1 MVSRMIFMM
10 SQEGVLIGVV
20 LPLDGGMS
28 TGFVVSDFFLSE
40 A

>member
-1 MVSRMIFMM
+1 MVNRMIFMM
-10 SQEGVLIGVV
+10 SQEGVLVGVV

-28 TGFVVSDFFLSE
+28 TSFVVGDSFLSE